1 MPIKIEKL
9 PDEPII
15 TATVTDPFDAR
26 QDVPGMFAEFT
37 RLRLAAKGDVAVIL
51 DISNAR
57 APFSQTVIAL
67 AEASSGIKAGRAAG
81 IDRPPIMIFVGTGV
95 LAELAS
101 KAMGQRQYGGV
112 KGHLCATKD
121 EALSLARQI
130 LAAKGQATA

>member
-1 MPIKIEKL
+1 MPIQVELL
-9 PDEPII
+9 PGEPII
-15 TATVTDPFDAR
+15 TATVINPFDAR
-26 QDVPGMFAEFT
+26 QDIPGMFAEFT
-37 RLRLAAKGDVAVIL
+37 RLRLASKGDVAVIV
-51 DISNAR
+51 DISGAK
-57 APFSQTVIAL
+57 APFSQTVMAL

-81 IDRPPIMIFVGTGV
+81 IDRPPIMIFVGTGI
-95 LAELAS
+95 LADLAS